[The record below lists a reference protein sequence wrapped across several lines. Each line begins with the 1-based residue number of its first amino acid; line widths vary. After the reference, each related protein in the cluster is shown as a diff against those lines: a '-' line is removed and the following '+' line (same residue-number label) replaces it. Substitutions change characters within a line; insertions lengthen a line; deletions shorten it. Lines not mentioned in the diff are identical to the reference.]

1 MQSNAQR
8 IVANRA
14 ARALAE
20 EQLRVEQLRL
30 EAGVSTT
37 FNVLQ
42 FQTQLSTAEANE
54 IQAITDYNTSLA
66 NLDNVIGTVLEANHI
81 EM

>member
-1 MQSNAQR
+1 
-8 IVANRA
+8 
-14 ARALAE
+14 
-20 EQLRVEQLRL
+20 VEQLRL
-30 EAGVSTT
+30 ETGVSTT

-42 FQTQLSTAEANE
+42 FQTQLSTAEGNE

-66 NLDNVIGTVLEANHI
+66 NLDNVLGTVLETNHI